1 MECFLFDLAISAK
14 NCRMKRI
21 APKDDVAGWTRFHSK
36 TMILRIV
43 IYEVAIDLL
52 ADLEGLVIGKAEVFE
67 CCPLSRDRSLEKLW

>member
-52 ADLEGLVIGKAEVFE
+52 ADLEG
-67 CCPLSRDRSLEKLW
+67 